1 MCFYSNQFL
10 IKKNASTKSMNKGE
24 KMLDKDI
31 QKVLVTAEEIKEA
44 TKRLGEQLTKDYEG
58 KEVVVVG
65 ILRGAALFMADII
78 REMDTYLEIDFMDVS
93 SYGEAFVSSGEVKIL
108 KDLDTPAEGRHFL
121 IVEDIIDT
129 GRTLRYIVDLLKY
142 RKAASVKVC
151 TLLDKPER
159 RLVKDLT
166 ADYVGI
172 QVPNEFVVGYGL
184 DYKQK
189 YRNLPYVG
197 VLKPEIYEE
206 TAE

>member
-1 MCFYSNQFL
+1 
-10 IKKNASTKSMNKGE
+10 MNKGE